1 MVLFDVS
8 ARVEA
13 VALAKRLREKGIPVL
28 FQRRHRTPKM
38 DDYLQMAVRR
48 GMDRMIYVYDDG
60 KRGLVYALPE
70 MEAVQEVDVP
80 EIDG

>member
-1 MVLFDVS
+1 
-8 ARVEA
+8 
-13 VALAKRLREKGIPVL
+13 
-28 FQRRHRTPKM
+28 
-38 DDYLQMAVRR
+38 
-48 GMDRMIYVYDDG
+48 MIYVYDDG

>member
-1 MVLFDVS
+1 
-8 ARVEA
+8 
-13 VALAKRLREKGIPVL
+13 
-28 FQRRHRTPKM
+28 M